1 MTMNITMIVILLI
14 MNDDFD
20 ADDADDDFDDEL
32 CGGMVYKRNR
42 GYYHFKLQYITI
54 RVWTSKSPRGN

>member
-42 GYYHFKLQYITI
+42 GYYHFKLQYIII
-54 RVWTSKSPRGN
+54 RV

>member
-14 MNDDFD
+14 MNDDF
-20 ADDADDDFDDEL
+20 DADDDFDDEL

-54 RVWTSKSPRGN
+54 RVRTSK